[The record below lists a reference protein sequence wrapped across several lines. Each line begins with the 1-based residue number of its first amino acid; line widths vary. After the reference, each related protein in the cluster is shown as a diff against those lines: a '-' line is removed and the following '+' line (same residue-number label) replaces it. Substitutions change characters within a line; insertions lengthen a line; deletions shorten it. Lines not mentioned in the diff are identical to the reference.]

1 MVSARTLT
9 FAIAV
14 SFTFVTCAARAG
26 ETLRWEDCVAEAN
39 KNHPDLISAQEKLK
53 QAIAS
58 KEVTRS
64 GYLPQVTSS
73 ASRNDSQGSGS
84 GSLKKKHSTSY
95 AYSVTGEQLLFDGFK
110 ISYDLSQAERNIRAS
125 RYNYDVTSSNIRLRL
140 RTAFV
145 DLISAQELTKVTE
158 SIAARRKQNMD
169 LVKLRYEGGRE
180 HKGSLMTSEADLSE
194 AEFEV
199 QQAARNIYVSQRRLI
214 RELGRKGHDEPLAAS
229 GDLEV
234 RDAER
239 QRPDFEGLAGTN
251 PFLKELIAQKEA
263 ARYGVSSAKAEFFP
277 QVYVSGSAGKSDSSL
292 PPERTQWSLG
302 GTVTLPI
309 FEGGSRLANVV
320 KAKAALRQA
329 EADERSGRDGVI
341 FTLAETWMSLQDATD
356 KVEVQRKFLEAAK
369 ERARIAEAEYSN
381 GIVSFDNWIIIE
393 DNLVSAKKSF
403 LSAQTNALIAE
414 ANWVQ
419 AKGGTF
425 DYDQK

>member
-1 MVSARTLT
+1 MRSAKGITAIMVLSSALVIRGAWAEDALQ
-9 FAIAV
+9 
-14 SFTFVTCAARAG
+14 
-26 ETLRWEDCVAEAN
+26 WEDCVKEAK
-39 KNHPDLISAQEKLK
+39 KNHPDLISAKEKLN

-64 GYLPQVTSS
+64 PLLPQITSS

-84 GSLKKKHSTSY
+84 GTLQRKHSTSY

-110 ISYDLSQAERNIRAS
+110 TSYDLSQAERNVRAS
-125 RYNYDVTSSNIRLRL
+125 RYNYDVTSSDIRLRL

-145 DLISAQELTKVTE
+145 DLLSAQELLKVTE
-158 SIAARRKQNMD
+158 SIAERRKQNMD

-180 HKGSLMTSEADLSE
+180 HKGSRMTSEADLAE

-199 QQAARNIYVSQRRLI
+199 QQAKRSIYVSQHQLI
-214 RELGRKGHDEPLAAS
+214 KELGRKGRDEPLAAQ

-234 RDAER
+234 RNAER

-263 ARYGVSSAKAEFFP
+263 ARYGLSSARAQFFP
-277 QVYVSGSAGKSDSSL
+277 QVYVSGSAGKSDSDL

-302 GTVTLPI
+302 GTVSLPI
-309 FEGGSRLANVV
+309 FEGGSRFANVS
-320 KAKAALRQA
+320 KAKAAFRQA

-341 FTLAETWMSLQDATD
+341 FTLVDMWTKFQDAID
-356 KVEVQRKFLEAAK
+356 KVEVQRKFLEAAG
-369 ERARIAEAEYSN
+369 ERARIAEAEYST
-381 GIVSFDNWIIIE
+381 GLLTFDNWIIIE
-393 DNLVSAKKSF
+393 DNLVSAKKNY
-403 LSAQTNALIAE
+403 LNAQTDALIAE
-414 ANWVQ
+414 ASWVQ
-419 AKGGTF
+419 AKGGTL